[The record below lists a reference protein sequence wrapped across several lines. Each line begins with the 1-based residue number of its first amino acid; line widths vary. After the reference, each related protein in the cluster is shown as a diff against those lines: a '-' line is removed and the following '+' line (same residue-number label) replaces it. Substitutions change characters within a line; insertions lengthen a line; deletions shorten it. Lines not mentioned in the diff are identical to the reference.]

1 MSSNTPNSPSGSN
14 RPYND
19 LPSYSSGDTNSGPQA
34 SGSGPARFKP
44 GAPTGS
50 GGSAYGSAPGSQAGP
65 QYGASGGNYGGGDYG
80 GGEYGSRYGSSNAG
94 DMASPAPAQNQSPA
108 YTPSTYSQ
116 PAYGAPAPRA
126 MGTNGLSI
134 ASLVSGIVALLFT
147 WPFGIVGLA
156 PVIMGHIAV
165 KQCKERGQDGKGMAI
180 AGLVMGYVA
189 IAGFLLIVGI
199 IIFAMVLAGTASTY

>member
-1 MSSNTPNSPSGSN
+1 
-14 RPYND
+14 
-19 LPSYSSGDTNSGPQA
+19 
-34 SGSGPARFKP
+34 
-44 GAPTGS
+44 
-50 GGSAYGSAPGSQAGP
+50 
-65 QYGASGGNYGGGDYG
+65 
-80 GGEYGSRYGSSNAG
+80 
-94 DMASPAPAQNQSPA
+94 
-108 YTPSTYSQ
+108 
-116 PAYGAPAPRA
+116 